1 MAALT
6 DYQAYHNYVVGAVAG
21 FTAAGKSVF
30 IAGET
35 DAAGIPLTEV
45 KLEHIENYTNQA
57 TKDSLLFDLLRQ
69 MERFEQTSSTLTV
82 GADLDPI
89 REFPYPTSTPTTL

>member
-1 MAALT
+1 MASLT

-21 FTAAGKSVF
+21 FTAVGKSVF

-45 KLEHIENYTNQA
+45 KLELT
-57 TKDSLLFDLLRQ
+57 RQ
-69 MERFEQTSSTLTV
+69 QRIVYYS
-82 GADLDPI
+82 I
-89 REFPYPTSTPTTL
+89 C